1 MANIS
6 PASASAPSGQ
16 GTSGTYTAA
25 LSMVTVLFFFWGF
38 VTSLNDILIPHLKNI
53 FDLNYTK
60 IMLIQ
65 FAFFTGYFLFSLPA
79 AKIVDSLGYKKT
91 MVIGLITMA
100 AGAFGFLPAA
110 MIPSY
115 PLFLAALM
123 IVAGGMTAL
132 QVSANAYVVV
142 LGNPETASSRLNLS
156 QAFNSFG
163 TFIGPA
169 LGGFFI
175 LSAAPKSADALR
187 AMSTQ
192 ALHAYRVQEVS
203 SVKMPYIVIGLS
215 LLLFAI
221 LIGIFKLPAMAQAE
235 RHHASGSIWK
245 YPHLIL
251 GAVGIF
257 VYVGAEVS
265 IGSFLINYFAE
276 PSIGNLTQQA
286 AARYV
291 SLYWG
296 CAMVGRFIGSAIL
309 QKVKAGTLLG
319 TFAVGAM
326 VLVATSMIAAGHV
339 AMWSIIFVGFF
350 NSIMFPTIFALG
362 LAKLGPLTGDGAGLL
377 IAAIVGGAIIPVAQ
391 GWFADHIGIH
401 HAFILPVLCYAYIV
415 YYGLRGSRPV
425 VPAGA

>member
-16 GTSGTYTAA
+16 GTNGTYTAA

-79 AKIVDSLGYKKT
+79 AKIVDALGYKKT
-91 MVIGLITMA
+91 MVIGLVTMA

-115 PLFLAALM
+115 PFFLAALM

-142 LGNPETASSRLNLS
+142 LGDPETASSRLNLS

-175 LSAAPKSADALR
+175 LSAAPKSAEALK
-187 AMSTQ
+187 AMSAQ

-203 SVKMPYIVIGLS
+203 SVKMPYIIIGLS
-215 LLLFAI
+215 LLVFAI
-221 LIGIFKLPAMAQAE
+221 LIGLFKLPPMAQAD
-235 RHHASGSIWK
+235 RHHAAGSIWK
-245 YPHLIL
+245 YRHLIL
-251 GAVGIF
+251 GAIGIF

-286 AARYV
+286 ASRYV

-296 CAMVGRFIGSAIL
+296 CAMAGRFIGSAIL

-326 VLVATSMIAAGHV
+326 VLVATSMIATGHV

-401 HAFILPVLCYAYIV
+401 HAFILPVVCYAYIV